1 MKNQI
6 FKEFNSVE
14 YKDSSNQLLIA
25 ITEGLKHQ
33 NHHIYKEDPNFNIEV
48 GFMNSFS
55 FNSTVLNDFSA
66 DQNKFGQNPDHSET
80 YVRTTKK
87 IKDGRPSV
95 RNNSSSMSRFPSS
108 PRFNSMK
115 DEISD
120 EDKTDSEFDLFQF
133 DEDGD
138 IMYNN
143 KNPIESVESV
153 DSNKGKEESS
163 KDLDDIINDRRN
175 SVLGNQDFDYGN
187 NLLHNEL
194 DINIDS
200 LTTNNPFEKFDL
212 NDKESEKEE
221 SLKSSPMR
229 YNNKQNLANKSVPK
243 LERKRKRLQ
252 FDELISLRTST
263 MKETRDDYINFR
275 LQENNHLECSNQE
288 YTLNRFLDD
297 YLNNVSVFNKLS
309 FLSLVDKKRFKLDQL
324 LSKKPWSE
332 LINIGYQDKRMDIYD
347 ANPRKTRRKRS
358 SSVSSIEY
366 PRRELFKRRSSG
378 GIGEAEYAIDIRDLP
393 DQFLDGAELNITA
406 DQSVRIIDED
416 INVLGRGTIRVVGTD
431 ETTLVRTSSGN
442 LVTNP
447 MGMNNVDVEYS
458 FNLDDP
464 RNSRI
469 DESFL
474 NGISM
479 QQDEMKL
486 NERRR
491 QDDYYCRD
499 LYLALNP
506 VKSSDNSRVSLS
518 SSQPSSSQVLTL
530 NSTPW
535 GQDICYSTKR
545 EEASLNSQLLS
556 FYSYIQGR
564 ALDKG
569 STYSEPS
576 EDEKE
581 SEISGSGGKYKLR
594 YISFHDLIKSETLAD
609 NTPKDL
615 VVESFLKV
623 LELATRNVIFIDEER
638 DDNYPYELNSDTDFF
653 ISVEA

>member
-6 FKEFNSVE
+6 FKEFNSKE

-33 NHHIYKEDPNFNIEV
+33 SHHIYKEDPNFNIEV

-55 FNSTVLNDFSA
+55 FNSTVLNDFST
-66 DQNKFGQNPDHSET
+66 DHKFVENQDHPITTLETNKK
-80 YVRTTKK
+80 TK
-87 IKDGRPSV
+87 DVRPSV
-95 RNNSSSMSRFPSS
+95 RNHSSSMSRFPSS
-108 PRFNSMK
+108 PRFNSME
-115 DEISD
+115 DEISE
-120 EDKTDSEFDLFQF
+120 EDKTDNEYDLFQF
-133 DEDGD
+133 NEDGD
-138 IMYNN
+138 IIYNN
-143 KNPIESVESV
+143 KNQIDSVEI
-153 DSNKGKEESS
+153 DKDKKESS
-163 KDLDDIINDRRN
+163 KDLDDIINNRRN

-187 NLLHNEL
+187 NLLPNEL

-200 LTTNNPFEKFDL
+200 LTTDNPFEKFDL

-221 SLKSSPMR
+221 QLKSSPTR
-229 YNNKQNLANKSVPK
+229 YNNNQNLLNKPIPK
-243 LERKRKRLQ
+243 SDRKRKRKRLQ

-263 MKETRDDYINFR
+263 MKETRDDYVNFR
-275 LQENNHLECSNQE
+275 LQENNYSIGSNQE
-288 YTLNRFLDD
+288 YTLNQFLDD
-297 YLNNVSVFNKLS
+297 YLNNLSIFNKLS
-309 FLSLVDKKRFKLDQL
+309 FLSTIDRKRLKLNRL
-324 LSKKPWSE
+324 LLEKPWSE
-332 LINIGYQDKRMDIYD
+332 LINIDYQDNKKGIYET
-347 ANPRKTRRKRS
+347 NTRKTRKRRS

-378 GIGEAEYAIDIRDLP
+378 EIGEAEYGIDIRDIP
-393 DQFLDGAELNITA
+393 DQFLDGGELNITA

-416 INVLGRGTIRVVGTD
+416 INVLGQGMIRLVGTD
-431 ETTLVRTSSGN
+431 ETALMRTSSGN

-447 MGMNNVDVEYS
+447 MGLNNVDVEYS

-469 DESFL
+469 DETFL
-474 NGISM
+474 SGISM
-479 QQDEMKL
+479 QQDEIKL

-491 QDDYYCRD
+491 QEDYHCRD

-506 VKSSDNSRVSLS
+506 TKSTDNNRLSLS
-518 SSQPSSSQVLTL
+518 SSQPGNSQVLTL
-530 NSTPW
+530 TSTPW

-545 EEASLNSQLLS
+545 EASLNSKLLS
-556 FYSYIQGR
+556 FYNYIQSR

-576 EDEKE
+576 EDEEE
-581 SEISGSGGKYKLR
+581 SVISGRDDDNGKYRLR
-594 YISFHDLIKSETLAD
+594 YISFHDLIQSETAAD

-623 LELATRNVIFIDEER
+623 LELATRHVIFIDEER
-638 DDNYPYELNSDTDFF
+638 NDNQPYELNSATDFF